1 MKGGKLMKKKQKKKL
16 AKLIIKAITAIAL
29 LISAIAQ
36 LIQALNLYKPLT
48 NKALLVKTT
57 EERERNL
64 PILCNNSITHIS
76 LKEK

>member
-1 MKGGKLMKKKQKKKL
+1 MKKKQKKKL